1 MHNVDTANLITLC
14 AIYTKMRKRS
24 ENLMNDYVE
33 HDLSTRIYNKMYNKG
48 KEDQEVF
55 VDPATVILIGKISL
69 TVIRLIKGCK
79 DSQEER
85 VSVVKSPTIA
95 EDRLLAR
102 VVRRKL
108 GWLKYMRIGSK
119 VIKAMKEMGTDLA
132 PDEMEQ
138 AGLFNEEGKITIHEG
153 EKYLEL

>member
-1 MHNVDTANLITLC
+1 MHDIDTANLITLC

-33 HDLSTRIYNKMYNKG
+33 HELSTCIYNKIYNKG

-55 VDPATVILIGKISL
+55 VDPATIILIGKISL

-102 VVRRKL
+102 VVRPKL
-108 GWLKYMRIGSK
+108 GWFKYMRIGGK
-119 VIKAMKEMGTDLA
+119 VIKAMKEMGTDLT
-132 PDEMEQ
+132 PDEMGK
-138 AGLFNEEGKITIHEG
+138 AGLFNEEGKISIHDG
-153 EKYLEL
+153 EKYQEL

>member
-1 MHNVDTANLITLC
+1 MHDIDPANLITLC

-33 HDLSTRIYNKMYNKG
+33 HDLSTRIYNKMYNKD
-48 KEDQEVF
+48 KESQEGF

-79 DSQEER
+79 DSKEER
-85 VSVVKSPTIA
+85 TNTVISPTIS

-108 GWLKYMRIGSK
+108 GWFKYMRMGKKI
-119 VIKAMKEMGTDLA
+119 IKGMKEMGAELTLN
-132 PDEMEQ
+132 EMNQ
-138 AGLFNEEGKITIHEG
+138 AGLFNEEGKIIIYEG

>member
-1 MHNVDTANLITLC
+1 MHDIDTANLITLC

-33 HDLSTRIYNKMYNKG
+33 HDLSTRIYNKMNNKD
-48 KEDQEVF
+48 KESQEVF

-79 DSQEER
+79 DSKEER
-85 VSVVKSPTIA
+85 TNTVISPTIS

-108 GWLKYMRIGSK
+108 GWFKYMRMGKKI
-119 VIKAMKEMGTDLA
+119 IKGMKEMGAELTLN
-132 PDEMEQ
+132 EMNQ
-138 AGLFNEEGKITIHEG
+138 AGLFNEEGKIIIYEG

>member
-1 MHNVDTANLITLC
+1 MHDIDTANLITLC
-14 AIYTKMRKRS
+14 AVYTKMRKRS

-79 DSQEER
+79 ESKEER
-85 VSVVKSPTIA
+85 TNTVISPTIG
-95 EDRLLAR
+95 EDKLLAR

-108 GWLKYMRIGSK
+108 GWFKYMRMGGK
-119 VIKAMKEMGTDLA
+119 VVRAMKEMGTDLTLN
-132 PDEMEQ
+132 EMNQ

>member
-1 MHNVDTANLITLC
+1 MHEIDTANLITLC

-85 VSVVKSPTIA
+85 VSAVKSPTIS
-95 EDRLLAR
+95 EDRLLAK
-102 VVRRKL
+102 VVRHKL
-108 GWLKYMRIGSK
+108 GWFKYMKMGGK
-119 VIKAMKEMGTDLA
+119 VIKAMKEMGADLA
-132 PDEMEQ
+132 PDVMER
-138 AGLFNEEGKITIHEG
+138 AGLFNEEGKITVHEG
-153 EKYLEL
+153 EKYQEL

>member
-1 MHNVDTANLITLC
+1 MHDIDTANLITLC
-14 AIYTKMRKRS
+14 AIYTKMKRRS

-33 HDLSTRIYNKMYNKG
+33 HDLSTRIYNKIYNKD

-85 VSVVKSPTIA
+85 SFIIKSPTVS

-108 GWLKYMRIGSK
+108 GWFKYMRMGGK
-119 VIKAMKEMGTDLA
+119 VIKAMKEMGADLT
-132 PDEMEQ
+132 PDEMNQ
-138 AGLFNEEGKITIHEG
+138 AGLFNEDGKMTIYEG
-153 EKYLEL
+153 EKYQEL

>member
-1 MHNVDTANLITLC
+1 MHEIDTANLITLC

-85 VSVVKSPTIA
+85 VSVVKFPTVS
-95 EDRLLAR
+95 EDRLLAK

-108 GWLKYMRIGSK
+108 GWIKYMRIGGK
-119 VIKAMKEMGTDLA
+119 IVKAMKEMGTDLT
-132 PDEMEQ
+132 PNEMEK
-138 AGLFNEEGKITIHEG
+138 AGLFNEEGKITIHDG
-153 EKYLEL
+153 EKYQEL

>member
-79 DSQEER
+79 DSKEER
-85 VSVVKSPTIA
+85 TNTVINPTIS
-95 EDRLLAR
+95 EDRLLSR

-108 GWLKYMRIGSK
+108 GWFKYMRIGKK
-119 VIKAMKEMGTDLA
+119 VIAGMTEMGTELTLN
-132 PDEMEQ
+132 EMNQ
-138 AGLFNEEGKITIHEG
+138 AGLFNEEGKITVHEG
-153 EKYLEL
+153 QKYQEL

>member
-1 MHNVDTANLITLC
+1 MHDIDTANLITLC

-33 HDLSTRIYNKMYNKG
+33 HDLSTRIYNKMYNKD
-48 KEDQEVF
+48 KESQEVF

-79 DSQEER
+79 DSKEER
-85 VSVVKSPTIA
+85 TNTVISPTIS

-108 GWLKYMRIGSK
+108 GWFKYMRMGKKI
-119 VIKAMKEMGTDLA
+119 IKGMKEMGAELTLN
-132 PDEMEQ
+132 EMIQ
-138 AGLFNEEGKITIHEG
+138 AGLFNEDGKFIIYEG